1 MPVTGLSYPNVE
13 HLLPAH
19 FESSNMANRFI
30 AADAYW
36 TLSMACN
43 VYLIFFHKYDAEK
56 IRTIE
61 KWYFLACY
69 GLPFIPAFA
78 YLFVVSSSG
87 NRAYGNATLWCW
99 ISSEFD
105 VIRVATSYAPIW

>member
-1 MPVTGLSYPNVE
+1 MVE

-56 IRTIE
+56 IRRIE
-61 KWYFLACY
+61 KWYLLACY

-78 YLFVVSSSG
+78 YLFIVSSSG